1 MTDTI
6 STQSTKIPGY
16 VAGTWDI
23 DPVHT
28 DISFTVRHMM
38 VSKVRGHFET
48 FDGTVTTGADPLQ
61 SSVEVRIDLGS
72 INTNN
77 ADRDAHIR
85 GDDFFGVEQF
95 PTMTYRSTGV
105 RASGDGY
112 VVDGELTL
120 RGVTKPVSLD
130 LEVNGFGPDPFGG
143 TRSGF
148 SAKGEISRK
157 EFDVKFDAPMEGG
170 GVVVGD
176 KIQLAIEAELILRKD
191 EDQA

>member
-1 MTDTI
+1 MTDTLHPQTT
-6 STQSTKIPGY
+6 SIPGY

-23 DPVHT
+23 DPTHT

-48 FDGTVTTGADPLQ
+48 FEGTVTTGADPLD
-61 SSVEVRIDLGS
+61 SRVEVSIQLAS

-77 ADRDAHIR
+77 TDRDNHIR
-85 GDDFFGVEQF
+85 SDDFFGVEQY
-95 PTMTYRSTGV
+95 PTMSYRSTGV
-105 RASGDGY
+105 RSEGDSY

-120 RGVTKPVSLD
+120 HGVTKPVSLD

-157 EFDVKFDAPMEGG
+157 DFDIAFNAPLEGG

-176 KIQLAIEAELILRKD
+176 KVQLAIEAELVLRQD
-191 EDQA
+191 

>member
-1 MTDTI
+1 MTDTV
-6 STQSTKIPGY
+6 STQSTNIPGY

-38 VSKVRGHFET
+38 VSKVRGHFEK
-48 FDGTVTTGADPLQ
+48 FEGTVTTGADPLQ
-61 SSVEVRIDLGS
+61 SSVEVRIELGS

-85 GDDFFGVEQF
+85 SDDFFGVEQF

-130 LEVNGFGPDPFGG
+130 LEINGFGPDPFGG

-148 SAKGEISRK
+148 SATGEISRK

-176 KIQLAIEAELILRKD
+176 KIQLAIEAELILH
-191 EDQA
+191 EDKA

>member
-1 MTDTI
+1 MTDTV
-6 STQSTKIPGY
+6 STTTTEIPGY

-48 FDGTVTTGADPLQ
+48 FEGTVTTGVSPLD
-61 SSVEVRIDLGS
+61 STVEVSIDLAS

-77 ADRDAHIR
+77 DDRDNHIR

-95 PTMTYRSTGV
+95 PKMTYRSTGV
-105 RASGDGY
+105 RQVNGDY

-120 RGVTKPVSLD
+120 RGVTKPVSLE

-157 EFDVKFDAPMEGG
+157 EFDVKFDAAMEGG

-176 KIQLAIEAELILRKD
+176 RIQLAIEAELVLRKD

>member
-1 MTDTI
+1 MSDTI
-6 STQSTKIPGY
+6 SQNTPTGY
-16 VAGTWDI
+16 VPGTWDI

-38 VSKVRGHFET
+38 VSKLRGHFET
-48 FDGTVTTGADPLQ
+48 FEGTVTTGADPLQ
-61 SSVEVRIDLGS
+61 SAVEVSIQLGS

-77 ADRDAHIR
+77 ADRDNHVR
-85 GDDFFGVEQF
+85 GDDFFGVEKF

-112 VVDGELTL
+112 EVDGELTL
-120 RGVTKPVSLD
+120 RGVTKPVSLEI
-130 LEVNGFGPDPFGG
+130 EVNGFGPDPFGG
-143 TRSGF
+143 TRAGF
-148 SAKGEISRK
+148 SATGEISRK

-176 KIQLAIEAELILRKD
+176 KIQIAIEAELILRKD
-191 EDQA
+191 ENQA

>member
-1 MTDTI
+1 MSDTI
-6 STQSTKIPGY
+6 TKVPGY
-16 VAGTWDI
+16 IAGTWDI
-23 DPVHT
+23 DPTHT

-38 VSKVRGHFET
+38 VSKVRGHFEK
-48 FDGTVTTGADPLQ
+48 FEGTVTTGTNPLE
-61 SSVEVRIDLGS
+61 SAVEVSVDLAS

-77 ADRDAHIR
+77 ADRDNHIR
-85 GDDFFGVEQF
+85 SDDFFGVERF
-95 PTMTYRSTGV
+95 PTMTYRSTAV
-105 RASGDGY
+105 RETHDGY
-112 VVDGELTL
+112 AIDGELTL

-157 EFDVKFDAPMEGG
+157 EFDVSFDAPMEGG
-170 GVVVGD
+170 GVIVGD
-176 KIQLAIEAELILRKD
+176 KIQLAIEAELVLRKD

>member
-6 STQSTKIPGY
+6 RSTTAIPGY
-16 VAGTWDI
+16 IAGTWDI

-28 DISFTVRHMM
+28 DVSFTVRHMM

-48 FDGTVTTGADPLQ
+48 FEGTVTTGADPLA
-61 SSVEVRIDLGS
+61 SSVEVSVDLSS

-77 ADRDAHIR
+77 ADRDNHIR
-85 GDDFFGVEQF
+85 SDDFFAVEQH

-105 RASGDGY
+105 RAASDGY

-120 RGVTKPVSLD
+120 HGVTKPVSLEV
-130 LEVNGFGPDPFGG
+130 EVNGFGPDPFGG

-157 EFDVKFDAPMEGG
+157 DFDISFNAPMEGG

-176 KIQLAIEAELILRKD
+176 KVQITIEAELILRQD
-191 EDQA
+191 

>member
-6 STQSTKIPGY
+6 RSTTAIPGY
-16 VAGTWDI
+16 IAGTWDI

-28 DISFTVRHMM
+28 DVSFTVRHMM

-48 FDGTVTTGADPLQ
+48 FEGTVTTGADPLA
-61 SSVEVRIDLGS
+61 SSVEVSVDLSS

-77 ADRDAHIR
+77 ADRDNHIR
-85 GDDFFGVEQF
+85 SDDFFAVEQH
-95 PTMTYRSTGV
+95 PTLTYRSTGV
-105 RASGDGY
+105 RAAGDGY

-120 RGVTKPVSLD
+120 HGVTKPVSLEV
-130 LEVNGFGPDPFGG
+130 EVNGFGPDPFGG

-157 EFDVKFDAPMEGG
+157 DFDISFDAPMEGG

-176 KIQLAIEAELILRKD
+176 KVQIAIEAELILRSD
-191 EDQA
+191 ES